1 MKGGLLINKM
11 QLQILNPLS
20 SKVVYRYCDKSF
32 INKPAFLNFVPYLIK
47 TIYCVGTIWFYIFAY
62 VIVVQAH
69 ISLRTRLLHEG
80 LF

>member
-47 TIYCVGTIWFYIFAY
+47 TIYCVGRI
-62 VIVVQAH
+62 
-69 ISLRTRLLHEG
+69 
-80 LF
+80 